1 MELFKRYVAASSMG
15 VVALVC
21 VLVGLLGVTVLRP
34 PTHQVSSV
42 VSATDLIMTRG
53 NVLSIVKDDVTVTA
67 TSKSGAPVTLSI
79 GTTQDVK
86 GWIGDAAY
94 TEVIGVESDRT
105 KLKAESHAA
114 VSTGQTTPAAPSTPA
129 QSGAQSGVQSG
140 AQPLADPT
148 SADLVTQLAS
158 SDMWFKQ
165 ASGEG
170 TVSLDLENVPS
181 GRSALAASAAGPDD
195 LTLTLTWKVEQ
206 TNTLAIIAFLAACVF
221 ALIAL
226 ALFLTRWQ
234 LLRLRKIREARIE
247 ERRKADSLE
256 TSSINSAAVAE
267 RVAAA
272 RDSAPAP
279 APVEEPPAADEATVS
294 NDSSTDAAEA
304 MPVEEKA
311 QWGAVVYTPAADE
324 SAENA
329 PAENA
334 PAEEESADGASS
346 EEESAGEAAPSEN
359 DGATEAAPSE
369 NDGATEAA
377 DSSDEAA
384 SNEAAS
390 NEVPQDDYVPDPL
403 TDTFERRGRHGLDNG
418 PIDQDPP
425 ERATTDTGV
434 IDLSGIRGGRTL
446 PSRRA
451 LREARNN
458 GEQTVVVDGQEFNTG
473 LIPITRPRAAEPA
486 APTSAPDDDASKTGG
501 WTSIMSGWLKDR
513 QEGK

>member
-1 MELFKRYVAASSMG
+1 MELFKRYVAATSMG

-42 VSATDLIMTRG
+42 VSSTDLIMTRG

-105 KLKAESHAA
+105 KLKAESHDAI
-114 VSTGQTTPAAPSTPA
+114 GPSRVPSPTPA
-129 QSGAQSGVQSG
+129 QPGAQSGVQSG
-140 AQPLADPT
+140 AQPLAEPS
-148 SADLVTQLAS
+148 SADLVQQLAS

-170 TVSLDLENVPS
+170 TVSLELENVPS
-181 GRSALAASAAGPDD
+181 GRSALAASAAGPND

-206 TNTLAIIAFLAACVF
+206 TNTLAIIAFLAACIF

-267 RVAAA
+267 RIAAA
-272 RDSAPAP
+272 REAAPAAFVASEPAKADEPSVEESEQREADADDQHADNAPTWGAAAFASGKNEAEDDEAPIAEADEAVAEDSAKAEPADE
-279 APVEEPPAADEATVS
+279 APVEQP
-294 NDSSTDAAEA
+294 AEA
-304 MPVEEKA
+304 SDDNAEQA
-311 QWGAVVYTPAADE
+311 QPTVDT
-324 SAENA
+324 
-329 PAENA
+329 
-334 PAEEESADGASS
+334 S
-346 EEESAGEAAPSEN
+346 EE
-359 DGATEAAPSE
+359 
-369 NDGATEAA
+369 
-377 DSSDEAA
+377 
-384 SNEAAS
+384 
-390 NEVPQDDYVPDPL
+390 YVPDPL

-458 GEQTVVVDGQEFNTG
+458 GEQVVVVDGQEFNTG
-473 LIPITRPRAAEPA
+473 LIPVTRPRATEQAP
-486 APTSAPDDDASKTGG
+486 APTSAPDDDASSTRG

>member
-294 NDSSTDAAEA
+294 NDSSTDCAEA

-329 PAENA
+329 PAEDEA
-334 PAEEESADGASS
+334 ADGASS
-346 EEESAGEAAPSEN
+346 EEEAAG
-359 DGATEAAPSE
+359 EAAPSE

-473 LIPITRPRAAEPA
+473 LIPITRPRAAEPT

>member
-53 NVLSIVKDDVTVTA
+53 NVMSIVKDDVTVTA

-94 TEVIGVESDRT
+94 TEVIGIESDRT
-105 KLKAESHAA
+105 KLKAESHDAI
-114 VSTGQTTPAAPSTPA
+114 GPSRVPSPTPA
-129 QSGAQSGVQSG
+129 QSGAQLGVQSG
-140 AQPLADPT
+140 AQPLAEPS
-148 SADLVTQLAS
+148 SADLVQQLAS

-181 GRSALAASAAGPDD
+181 GRSALAASAAGPGD

-234 LLRLRKIREARIE
+234 LLRLRKIRAARIE

-267 RVAAA
+267 RIAAA
-272 RDSAPAP
+272 REAAPAATLASEP
-279 APVEEPPAADEATVS
+279 AQADEPSVDETEQREAEADEQPTDNAPTWGAAAFASDQNETEDDEASVEETAEAVAEERTEDDLREEAPVEPADASDDNAAQAQ
-294 NDSSTDAAEA
+294 SSSD
-304 MPVEEKA
+304 
-311 QWGAVVYTPAADE
+311 
-324 SAENA
+324 
-329 PAENA
+329 
-334 PAEEESADGASS
+334 SS
-346 EEESAGEAAPSEN
+346 EE
-359 DGATEAAPSE
+359 
-369 NDGATEAA
+369 
-377 DSSDEAA
+377 
-384 SNEAAS
+384 
-390 NEVPQDDYVPDPL
+390 YVPDPL

-418 PIDQDPP
+418 LIDQDPP

-458 GEQTVVVDGQEFNTG
+458 GEQVVVVDGQEFNTG
-473 LIPITRPRAAEPA
+473 LIPVTRPRGTEQAP
-486 APTSAPDDDASKTGG
+486 APTSAPDDDASSTGG

>member
-105 KLKAESHAA
+105 KLKAESHDAI
-114 VSTGQTTPAAPSTPA
+114 GPSRIPSPTPA

-140 AQPLADPT
+140 AQPLAEPS
-148 SADLVTQLAS
+148 SADLVQQLAS

-181 GRSALAASAAGPDD
+181 GRSALAASAAGPGD

-267 RVAAA
+267 RIAAA
-272 RDSAPAP
+272 REAAPAAAVVSEPAKADEPSVEESEQPESDADEQPVDNAPTWGAAAFASGNNEAEDAEAPVAEADEAVAEDSAETEPADE
-279 APVEEPPAADEATVS
+279 APVEPTEAS
-294 NDSSTDAAEA
+294 D
-304 MPVEEKA
+304 
-311 QWGAVVYTPAADE
+311 
-324 SAENA
+324 ENA
-329 PAENA
+329 EQAQPTVDA
-334 PAEEESADGASS
+334 S
-346 EEESAGEAAPSEN
+346 EE
-359 DGATEAAPSE
+359 
-369 NDGATEAA
+369 
-377 DSSDEAA
+377 
-384 SNEAAS
+384 
-390 NEVPQDDYVPDPL
+390 YVPDPL

-458 GEQTVVVDGQEFNTG
+458 GEQVVVVDGQEFNTG
-473 LIPITRPRAAEPA
+473 LIPVTRPRAAEQAP
-486 APTSAPDDDASKTGG
+486 APTSAPDDDASSTGG

>member
-272 RDSAPAP
+272 RDSAPAS

-294 NDSSTDAAEA
+294 NDSSTDSAEA
-304 MPVEEKA
+304 VPVEEKA
-311 QWGAVVYTPAADE
+311 QWGAAVYTPAADE

-329 PAENA
+329 PAE
-334 PAEEESADGASS
+334 EEAADGASS
-346 EEESAGEAAPSEN
+346 EEEAAGEAAPSEN
-359 DGATEAAPSE
+359 DGATEAV
-369 NDGATEAA
+369 

-390 NEVPQDDYVPDPL
+390 NEVPQDDYVSDPL

>member
-346 EEESAGEAAPSEN
+346 EEEAAGEAAPSEN
-359 DGATEAAPSE
+359 DGATEA
-369 NDGATEAA
+369 D

>member
-272 RDSAPAP
+272 RDSAPAQ

-329 PAENA
+329 PAE
-334 PAEEESADGASS
+334 EEAADEASS
-346 EEESAGEAAPSEN
+346 EEEAAGEAAPSEN
-359 DGATEAAPSE
+359 DGATEA
-369 NDGATEAA
+369 D

>member
-42 VSATDLIMTRG
+42 VSSTDLIMTRG

-105 KLKAESHAA
+105 KLKAESHDAIGPSR
-114 VSTGQTTPAAPSTPA
+114 VPSPTP
-129 QSGAQSGVQSG
+129 AQSGVQSG
-140 AQPLADPT
+140 AQPLAEPS
-148 SADLVTQLAS
+148 SADLVQQLAS

-170 TVSLDLENVPS
+170 TVSLELENVPS
-181 GRSALAASAAGPDD
+181 GRSALAASAAGPND

-206 TNTLAIIAFLAACVF
+206 TNTLAIIAFLAACIF

-267 RVAAA
+267 RIAAA
-272 RDSAPAP
+272 REAAPAAVVASEPAKADEPSVEQSEQREADADDQHADNAPTWGAAAFASGKNEAEDDEAPVAEADEAVAEDSAKAEPADE
-279 APVEEPPAADEATVS
+279 APVEPAKASDDNAEQAQPTV
-294 NDSSTDAAEA
+294 DT
-304 MPVEEKA
+304 
-311 QWGAVVYTPAADE
+311 
-324 SAENA
+324 
-329 PAENA
+329 
-334 PAEEESADGASS
+334 S
-346 EEESAGEAAPSEN
+346 EE
-359 DGATEAAPSE
+359 
-369 NDGATEAA
+369 
-377 DSSDEAA
+377 
-384 SNEAAS
+384 
-390 NEVPQDDYVPDPL
+390 YVPDPL

-458 GEQTVVVDGQEFNTG
+458 GEQVVVVDGQEFNTG
-473 LIPITRPRAAEPA
+473 LIPVTRPRATEQAP
-486 APTSAPDDDASKTGG
+486 APTSAPDDDASSTGG

>member
-1 MELFKRYVAASSMG
+1 
-15 VVALVC
+15 
-21 VLVGLLGVTVLRP
+21 
-34 PTHQVSSV
+34 
-42 VSATDLIMTRG
+42 
-53 NVLSIVKDDVTVTA
+53 
-67 TSKSGAPVTLSI
+67 
-79 GTTQDVK
+79 
-86 GWIGDAAY
+86 
-94 TEVIGVESDRT
+94 
-105 KLKAESHAA
+105 
-114 VSTGQTTPAAPSTPA
+114 
-129 QSGAQSGVQSG
+129 
-140 AQPLADPT
+140 
-148 SADLVTQLAS
+148 
-158 SDMWFKQ
+158 MWFKQ

-267 RVAAA
+267 RIAAA
-272 RDSAPAP
+272 REAAPAAVAASEPAKADEPSVDETEQREAEAAEQPDDNAPTWGAAAFASGKNDAEDAEAPVADADEAMAEDSAEAEPADE
-279 APVEEPPAADEATVS
+279 APVE
-294 NDSSTDAAEA
+294 
-304 MPVEEKA
+304 
-311 QWGAVVYTPAADE
+311 
-324 SAENA
+324 SAETSD
-329 PAENA
+329 ENA
-334 PAEEESADGASS
+334 EQAQPTVDAS
-346 EEESAGEAAPSEN
+346 EE
-359 DGATEAAPSE
+359 
-369 NDGATEAA
+369 
-377 DSSDEAA
+377 
-384 SNEAAS
+384 
-390 NEVPQDDYVPDPL
+390 YVPDPL

-458 GEQTVVVDGQEFNTG
+458 GEQVVVVDGQEFNTG
-473 LIPITRPRAAEPA
+473 LIPVTRPRAAEQAP
-486 APTSAPDDDASKTGG
+486 APTSAPDDDASSTGG

>member
-140 AQPLADPT
+140 TQPLADPT

-279 APVEEPPAADEATVS
+279 APVEEPPAADEATVP

-334 PAEEESADGASS
+334 PAEEETADGASS
-346 EEESAGEAAPSEN
+346 EEEAAGEAAPSEN

>member
-42 VSATDLIMTRG
+42 VSPTDLIMTRG

-94 TEVIGVESDRT
+94 TEVIGIESDRT
-105 KLKAESHAA
+105 KLKAESHDAIGPSR
-114 VSTGQTTPAAPSTPA
+114 VPSPTPAQPGA
-129 QSGAQSGVQSG
+129 QSGAQLGVQSG
-140 AQPLADPT
+140 AQPLAEPS
-148 SADLVTQLAS
+148 SADLVQQLAS

-181 GRSALAASAAGPDD
+181 GRSALAASAAGPGD

-234 LLRLRKIREARIE
+234 LLRLRKIRAARIE

-267 RVAAA
+267 RIAAA
-272 RDSAPAP
+272 REAAPAATLASEP
-279 APVEEPPAADEATVS
+279 AQADEPSVDETEQREAEADEQLTDNAPTWGAAAFASDQNETEDDEAPVEET
-294 NDSSTDAAEA
+294 AEA
-304 MPVEEKA
+304 V
-311 QWGAVVYTPAADE
+311 
-324 SAENA
+324 
-329 PAENA
+329 
-334 PAEEESADGASS
+334 AEERTEDDLREEALVEPADASDDNAAQVQSSSDSS
-346 EEESAGEAAPSEN
+346 EE
-359 DGATEAAPSE
+359 
-369 NDGATEAA
+369 
-377 DSSDEAA
+377 
-384 SNEAAS
+384 
-390 NEVPQDDYVPDPL
+390 YVPDPL

-458 GEQTVVVDGQEFNTG
+458 GEQVVVVDGQEFNTG
-473 LIPITRPRAAEPA
+473 LIPVTRPRGTEQAPA
-486 APTSAPDDDASKTGG
+486 STSAPDDDASSTGG

-513 QEGK
+513 QEGM

>member
-1 MELFKRYVAASSMG
+1 MG

-359 DGATEAAPSE
+359 DGATEAA
-369 NDGATEAA
+369 

>member
-42 VSATDLIMTRG
+42 VSQTDLIMTRG

-94 TEVIGVESDRT
+94 TEVIGIESDRT
-105 KLKAESHAA
+105 KLKAESHDAIGPSR
-114 VSTGQTTPAAPSTPA
+114 VPSPTPAQPGA

-140 AQPLADPT
+140 AQPLAEPS
-148 SADLVTQLAS
+148 SADLVRQLAS

-165 ASGEG
+165 ASGDG

-181 GRSALAASAAGPDD
+181 GRSALAASAAGPGD

-267 RVAAA
+267 RIAAA
-272 RDSAPAP
+272 REAAPAATLASEP
-279 APVEEPPAADEATVS
+279 AQADEPSVDDTEQREAEADEQPTDNAPTWGAAAFASDQNETEDDEAPVEET
-294 NDSSTDAAEA
+294 AEA
-304 MPVEEKA
+304 VAEERAEDDLREEAPVEPADASDDNAA
-311 QWGAVVYTPAADE
+311 QVQSSSD
-324 SAENA
+324 
-329 PAENA
+329 
-334 PAEEESADGASS
+334 SS
-346 EEESAGEAAPSEN
+346 EE
-359 DGATEAAPSE
+359 
-369 NDGATEAA
+369 
-377 DSSDEAA
+377 
-384 SNEAAS
+384 
-390 NEVPQDDYVPDPL
+390 YVPDPL

-458 GEQTVVVDGQEFNTG
+458 GEQVVVVDGQEFNTG
-473 LIPITRPRAAEPA
+473 LIPVTRPRGTEQAP
-486 APTSAPDDDASKTGG
+486 APTSAPDDDASSTGG

>member
-42 VSATDLIMTRG
+42 VSSTDLIMTRG

-105 KLKAESHAA
+105 KLKAESHDAIGPSR
-114 VSTGQTTPAAPSTPA
+114 VPSPTPTQPGA

-140 AQPLADPT
+140 AQPLAEPS
-148 SADLVTQLAS
+148 SADLVQQLAS

-181 GRSALAASAAGPDD
+181 GRSALAASAAGPGD

-267 RVAAA
+267 RIAAA
-272 RDSAPAP
+272 REAAPATTLASEP
-279 APVEEPPAADEATVS
+279 AQADEPSVVETEQREAEADEQPTDDAPTWGAAAFASDQNETEDDEAPVEET
-294 NDSSTDAAEA
+294 AEA
-304 MPVEEKA
+304 VAEERTEDDLREDAPVEPADASDDNAA
-311 QWGAVVYTPAADE
+311 QVQSSSE
-324 SAENA
+324 
-329 PAENA
+329 
-334 PAEEESADGASS
+334 SS
-346 EEESAGEAAPSEN
+346 EE
-359 DGATEAAPSE
+359 
-369 NDGATEAA
+369 
-377 DSSDEAA
+377 
-384 SNEAAS
+384 
-390 NEVPQDDYVPDPL
+390 YVPDPL

-458 GEQTVVVDGQEFNTG
+458 GEQVVVVDGQEFNTG
-473 LIPITRPRAAEPA
+473 LIPVTRPRGTEQAP
-486 APTSAPDDDASKTGG
+486 APTSAPDDDASSTGG

>member
-272 RDSAPAP
+272 RDSAPAQ

-329 PAENA
+329 PAE
-334 PAEEESADGASS
+334 EETADGASS

-359 DGATEAAPSE
+359 DGATEA
-369 NDGATEAA
+369 D
-377 DSSDEAA
+377 DSSD
-384 SNEAAS
+384 EAAS

>member
-272 RDSAPAP
+272 RDSAPAH

-294 NDSSTDAAEA
+294 NDSSTDSGEA

-324 SAENA
+324 F
-329 PAENA
+329 AENA
-334 PAEEESADGASS
+334 PAEEEAADGASS
-346 EEESAGEAAPSEN
+346 EEEAAG
-359 DGATEAAPSE
+359 EAAPSE

-377 DSSDEAA
+377 DSSD
-384 SNEAAS
+384 EAAS

>member
-42 VSATDLIMTRG
+42 VSSTDLIMTRG

-105 KLKAESHAA
+105 KLKAESHDAI
-114 VSTGQTTPAAPSTPA
+114 GPSRVPSPTPA

-140 AQPLADPT
+140 AQPLAEPS
-148 SADLVTQLAS
+148 SADLVQQLAS

-267 RVAAA
+267 RIAAA
-272 RDSAPAP
+272 R
-279 APVEEPPAADEATVS
+279 
-294 NDSSTDAAEA
+294 
-304 MPVEEKA
+304 
-311 QWGAVVYTPAADE
+311 
-324 SAENA
+324 
-329 PAENA
+329 
-334 PAEEESADGASS
+334 
-346 EEESAGEAAPSEN
+346 EAAPAAVAASEPAKA
-359 DGATEAAPSE
+359 DEPSVEEAEQREADAEEKPADDAPTWGAAAFASGKNEAEDAEAPV
-369 NDGATEAA
+369 AEADETVA
-377 DSSDEAA
+377 EDNAETAPTDEAPAQPAEA
-384 SNEAAS
+384 SDDNAEQAQPTVDAS
-390 NEVPQDDYVPDPL
+390 EEYVPDPL

-458 GEQTVVVDGQEFNTG
+458 GEQVVVVDGQEFNTG
-473 LIPITRPRAAEPA
+473 LIPVTRPRNAEQAP
-486 APTSAPDDDASKTGG
+486 APTSAPDDDASSTGG

>member
-272 RDSAPAP
+272 RDSAPAS

-294 NDSSTDAAEA
+294 NDSSTDSAEA
-304 MPVEEKA
+304 VPVEEKA
-311 QWGAVVYTPAADE
+311 QWGAAVYTPAADE

-329 PAENA
+329 PAE
-334 PAEEESADGASS
+334 EETADGASS
-346 EEESAGEAAPSEN
+346 EEEAAGEAAPSEN
-359 DGATEAAPSE
+359 DGATEA
-369 NDGATEAA
+369 D

>member
-105 KLKAESHAA
+105 KLKAESHDAI
-114 VSTGQTTPAAPSTPA
+114 GPSRIPSPTPA

-140 AQPLADPT
+140 AQPLAEPS
-148 SADLVTQLAS
+148 SADLVQQLAS

-181 GRSALAASAAGPDD
+181 GRSALAASAAGPGD

-272 RDSAPAP
+272 RDSAPAH
-279 APVEEPPAADEATVS
+279 APVEEAPAADEATVS
-294 NDSSTDAAEA
+294 NDSSTDAAAA

-311 QWGAVVYTPAADE
+311 EWGAAVYTPAADE

-329 PAENA
+329 PAE
-334 PAEEESADGASS
+334 EEGADGASS
-346 EEESAGEAAPSEN
+346 EEEAAGEAAPSEK
-359 DGATEAAPSE
+359 
-369 NDGATEAA
+369 DGATEAA

-384 SNEAAS
+384 SNEPAS

>member
-272 RDSAPAP
+272 RDSAPAH

-324 SAENA
+324 SAKNA

-334 PAEEESADGASS
+334 PAEEEAADGASS
-346 EEESAGEAAPSEN
+346 EEEAAG
-359 DGATEAAPSE
+359 EAAPSE

>member
-114 VSTGQTTPAAPSTPA
+114 VSTSQTTPAAPSTPA

-279 APVEEPPAADEATVS
+279 APVEEPPAADEATVP

-304 MPVEEKA
+304 VPVEEKA
-311 QWGAVVYTPAADE
+311 QWGAAVYTPAADE

-329 PAENA
+329 PAE
-334 PAEEESADGASS
+334 EEAADGASS
-346 EEESAGEAAPSEN
+346 EEEAAGEAAPSEN
-359 DGATEAAPSE
+359 DGATEAV
-369 NDGATEAA
+369 

>member
-1 MELFKRYVAASSMG
+1 MG

-105 KLKAESHAA
+105 KLKAESHDAI
-114 VSTGQTTPAAPSTPA
+114 GPSRVPSPTPA

-140 AQPLADPT
+140 AQPLAEPS
-148 SADLVTQLAS
+148 SADLVQQLAS

-181 GRSALAASAAGPDD
+181 GRSALAASAAGPGD

-267 RVAAA
+267 RIAAA
-272 RDSAPAP
+272 REAAPASEP
-279 APVEEPPAADEATVS
+279 AQADEPSVNEMEQREAEADEQPDDNAPTWGAAAFASGKNDDEDAEAPVAEADEAV
-294 NDSSTDAAEA
+294 
-304 MPVEEKA
+304 
-311 QWGAVVYTPAADE
+311 
-324 SAENA
+324 AENHA
-329 PAENA
+329 
-334 PAEEESADGASS
+334 
-346 EEESAGEAAPSEN
+346 EAAPA
-359 DGATEAAPSE
+359 DEAPAQP
-369 NDGATEAA
+369 AEA
-377 DSSDEAA
+377 SDENAEQA
-384 SNEAAS
+384 QPSIDTSDE
-390 NEVPQDDYVPDPL
+390 YVPDPL

-458 GEQTVVVDGQEFNTG
+458 GEQVVVVDGQEFNTG
-473 LIPITRPRAAEPA
+473 LIPVTRPRGAEQAP
-486 APTSAPDDDASKTGG
+486 APTSAPDDDASSTGG

>member
-114 VSTGQTTPAAPSTPA
+114 VSTGQTAPAAPSTPA

-294 NDSSTDAAEA
+294 NDSSTDSAEA

-329 PAENA
+329 PAE
-334 PAEEESADGASS
+334 EETADGASS

-359 DGATEAAPSE
+359 DGATEA
-369 NDGATEAA
+369 D
-377 DSSDEAA
+377 DSPDEAA

>member
-272 RDSAPAP
+272 RDSAPAH

-294 NDSSTDAAEA
+294 NDSSTDSGEA

-334 PAEEESADGASS
+334 PAEEETADGASS
-346 EEESAGEAAPSEN
+346 EEEAAGEAAPSEN

>member
-1 MELFKRYVAASSMG
+1 M
-15 VVALVC
+15 
-21 VLVGLLGVTVLRP
+21 
-34 PTHQVSSV
+34 Q
-42 VSATDLIMTRG
+42 
-53 NVLSIVKDDVTVTA
+53 
-67 TSKSGAPVTLSI
+67 
-79 GTTQDVK
+79 
-86 GWIGDAAY
+86 
-94 TEVIGVESDRT
+94 
-105 KLKAESHAA
+105 
-114 VSTGQTTPAAPSTPA
+114 
-129 QSGAQSGVQSG
+129 
-140 AQPLADPT
+140 
-148 SADLVTQLAS
+148 QLAS

-181 GRSALAASAAGPDD
+181 GRSALAASAGGPGD

-267 RVAAA
+267 RIAAA
-272 RDSAPAP
+272 REAAPAAAP
-279 APVEEPPAADEATVS
+279 ASEPAQADEPSVDEAEPREAEADEKPTDNAPTWGAAAFASDQNETEGDEAPVEETDEAVA
-294 NDSSTDAAEA
+294 DDGPDATPVDEA
-304 MPVEEKA
+304 PVESVEDSDDNGA
-311 QWGAVVYTPAADE
+311 QTPTSSD
-324 SAENA
+324 
-329 PAENA
+329 
-334 PAEEESADGASS
+334 SS
-346 EEESAGEAAPSEN
+346 EE
-359 DGATEAAPSE
+359 
-369 NDGATEAA
+369 
-377 DSSDEAA
+377 
-384 SNEAAS
+384 
-390 NEVPQDDYVPDPL
+390 YVPDPL

-458 GEQTVVVDGQEFNTG
+458 GEQVVVVDGQEFNTG
-473 LIPITRPRAAEPA
+473 LIPVTRPRGAEQAP
-486 APTSAPDDDASKTGG
+486 APTSAPDDDASSTGG

>member
-329 PAENA
+329 PAE
-334 PAEEESADGASS
+334 EEAADEASS
-346 EEESAGEAAPSEN
+346 EEEAAG
-359 DGATEAAPSE
+359 EAAPSE

>member
-94 TEVIGVESDRT
+94 TEVIGIESDRT
-105 KLKAESHAA
+105 KLKAESHDAIGPSR
-114 VSTGQTTPAAPSTPA
+114 VPSSTPA

-140 AQPLADPT
+140 AQPLAEPS
-148 SADLVTQLAS
+148 SADLVQQLAS

-181 GRSALAASAAGPDD
+181 GRSALAASAAGPGD

-234 LLRLRKIREARIE
+234 LLRLRKIRAARIE

-267 RVAAA
+267 RIAAA
-272 RDSAPAP
+272 REAAPATTLASEP
-279 APVEEPPAADEATVS
+279 AQADEPSVVETEQREAEADEQPTDDAPTWGAAAFASDQNETEDDEAPVEET
-294 NDSSTDAAEA
+294 AEA
-304 MPVEEKA
+304 VAEERTEDDLREDAPVEPADASDDNAA
-311 QWGAVVYTPAADE
+311 QVQSSSD
-324 SAENA
+324 
-329 PAENA
+329 
-334 PAEEESADGASS
+334 SS
-346 EEESAGEAAPSEN
+346 EE
-359 DGATEAAPSE
+359 
-369 NDGATEAA
+369 
-377 DSSDEAA
+377 
-384 SNEAAS
+384 
-390 NEVPQDDYVPDPL
+390 YVPDPL

-458 GEQTVVVDGQEFNTG
+458 GEQVVVVDGQEFNTG
-473 LIPITRPRAAEPA
+473 LIPVTRPRGTEQAP
-486 APTSAPDDDASKTGG
+486 APTSAPDDDASSTGG

>member
-1 MELFKRYVAASSMG
+1 MELFKRYVAATSMG

-42 VSATDLIMTRG
+42 VSSTDLIMTRG

-105 KLKAESHAA
+105 KLKAESHDAI
-114 VSTGQTTPAAPSTPA
+114 GPSRVPSPTPA

-140 AQPLADPT
+140 AQPLAEPS
-148 SADLVTQLAS
+148 SADLVQQLAS

-165 ASGEG
+165 ASGGG
-170 TVSLDLENVPS
+170 TVSLELENVPS
-181 GRSALAASAAGPDD
+181 GRSALAASAAGPND

-206 TNTLAIIAFLAACVF
+206 TNTLAIIAFLAACIF

-267 RVAAA
+267 RIAAA
-272 RDSAPAP
+272 REAAPAAVVASELAKADEPSVEESEQREADADDQHADNAPTWGAAAFASGKNEAEDDEAPVAEADEAVAEDSAKAEPADE
-279 APVEEPPAADEATVS
+279 APVEQP
-294 NDSSTDAAEA
+294 AEA
-304 MPVEEKA
+304 SDDNAEQA
-311 QWGAVVYTPAADE
+311 QPTVDT
-324 SAENA
+324 
-329 PAENA
+329 
-334 PAEEESADGASS
+334 S
-346 EEESAGEAAPSEN
+346 EE
-359 DGATEAAPSE
+359 
-369 NDGATEAA
+369 
-377 DSSDEAA
+377 
-384 SNEAAS
+384 
-390 NEVPQDDYVPDPL
+390 YVPDPL

-425 ERATTDTGV
+425 ERATTDIGV

-458 GEQTVVVDGQEFNTG
+458 GEQVVVVDGQEFNTG
-473 LIPITRPRAAEPA
+473 LIPVTRPRATEQAP
-486 APTSAPDDDASKTGG
+486 APTSAPDDDASSTGG

>member
-1 MELFKRYVAASSMG
+1 MEFFKRYMAASSMG

-42 VSATDLIMTRG
+42 VSETDLIMTRG

-114 VSTGQTTPAAPSTPA
+114 VSTGQTAPAVPSTPA

-140 AQPLADPT
+140 AQPLAEPS
-148 SADLVTQLAS
+148 SADLVRQLAS

-181 GRSALAASAAGPDD
+181 GRSALAASAAGPGD

-279 APVEEPPAADEATVS
+279 APVEEPPAADDVTVS
-294 NDSSTDAAEA
+294 NDSSAEA
-304 MPVEEKA
+304 GEATSAEAGEATSAEEKA
-311 QWGAVVYTPAADE
+311 QWGAALYTPAADE
-324 SAENA
+324 SAEIA
-329 PAENA
+329 PV
-334 PAEEESADGASS
+334 EEEASDAAS
-346 EEESAGEAAPSEN
+346 GENEAADEATPSEN
-359 DGATEAAPSE
+359 EEAA
-369 NDGATEAA
+369 EAA
-377 DSSDEAA
+377 DGSDEAA
-384 SNEAAS
+384 TNAA
-390 NEVPQDDYVPDPL
+390 PQDEYIPDPL

>member
-1 MELFKRYVAASSMG
+1 MELFKRYVAATSMG

-42 VSATDLIMTRG
+42 VSSTDLIMTRG

-94 TEVIGVESDRT
+94 TEVIGVDSDRT
-105 KLKAESHAA
+105 KRKAESHDAI
-114 VSTGQTTPAAPSTPA
+114 GPSRVPSPTPA
-129 QSGAQSGVQSG
+129 QPGAQSGVQSG
-140 AQPLADPT
+140 AQPLAEPS
-148 SADLVTQLAS
+148 SADLVQQLAS

-170 TVSLDLENVPS
+170 TVSLELENVPS
-181 GRSALAASAAGPDD
+181 GRSALAASAAGPND

-206 TNTLAIIAFLAACVF
+206 TNTLAIIAFLAACIF

-267 RVAAA
+267 RIAAA
-272 RDSAPAP
+272 REAAPAAVVASEP
-279 APVEEPPAADEATVS
+279 AKADEPSVEESEQREADADDQHADNAPTWGAAAFASGKNEAEDDEAPVAEADEAVAE
-294 NDSSTDAAEA
+294 DSAKAEPADETPVEQPAEA
-304 MPVEEKA
+304 SDDNAEQA
-311 QWGAVVYTPAADE
+311 QPTVDT
-324 SAENA
+324 
-329 PAENA
+329 
-334 PAEEESADGASS
+334 S
-346 EEESAGEAAPSEN
+346 EE
-359 DGATEAAPSE
+359 
-369 NDGATEAA
+369 
-377 DSSDEAA
+377 
-384 SNEAAS
+384 
-390 NEVPQDDYVPDPL
+390 YVPDPL

-458 GEQTVVVDGQEFNTG
+458 GEQVVVVDGQEFNTG
-473 LIPITRPRAAEPA
+473 LIPVTRPRATEQAP
-486 APTSAPDDDASKTGG
+486 APTSAPDDDASSTGG

>member
-272 RDSAPAP
+272 RDSAPAQ

-329 PAENA
+329 PAE
-334 PAEEESADGASS
+334 EEAADGASS
-346 EEESAGEAAPSEN
+346 EEEAP
-359 DGATEAAPSE
+359 GEAAPSE

-384 SNEAAS
+384 SNE
-390 NEVPQDDYVPDPL
+390 VPQADYVPDPL

-473 LIPITRPRAAEPA
+473 LIPITRPRAAESA

>member
-279 APVEEPPAADEATVS
+279 APVEEPPAADEATVP

-329 PAENA
+329 PAE
-334 PAEEESADGASS
+334 EETADGASS

-359 DGATEAAPSE
+359 DGATEA
-369 NDGATEAA
+369 D
-377 DSSDEAA
+377 DSSD
-384 SNEAAS
+384 EAAS

>member
-114 VSTGQTTPAAPSTPA
+114 VASGQTAPAAPSTPA

-165 ASGEG
+165 ASGQG
-170 TVSLDLENVPS
+170 AVSLDLENVPS
-181 GRSALAASAAGPDD
+181 GRSALAASAAGPGD

-267 RVAAA
+267 RIAAA
-272 RDSAPAP
+272 RDSAPVP
-279 APVEEPPAADEATVS
+279 APVKDTEAVDEA
-294 NDSSTDAAEA
+294 DSSKDSAASAPDEKQT
-304 MPVEEKA
+304 EEKA
-311 QWGAVVYTPAADE
+311 QWGAAAYTPTVAEPAVDAPVEEQPSQEEPVVDEPSQAASSAADDSAPAVEEDAGKPAAE
-324 SAENA
+324 SA
-329 PAENA
+329 
-334 PAEEESADGASS
+334 
-346 EEESAGEAAPSEN
+346 
-359 DGATEAAPSE
+359 
-369 NDGATEAA
+369 
-377 DSSDEAA
+377 
-384 SNEAAS
+384 
-390 NEVPQDDYVPDPL
+390 PQDEYVPDPL

-473 LIPITRPRAAEPA
+473 LIPVTRPRAAEPA

-513 QEGK
+513 EEGK

>member
-1 MELFKRYVAASSMG
+1 MELFKRYLAASSMG

-42 VSATDLIMTRG
+42 VSQTDLIMTRG

-94 TEVIGVESDRT
+94 TEVIGIESDRT
-105 KLKAESHAA
+105 KLKAESHDAIGPSR
-114 VSTGQTTPAAPSTPA
+114 VPSPTPAQPGA
-129 QSGAQSGVQSG
+129 QSGAQLGVQSG
-140 AQPLADPT
+140 AQPLAEPS
-148 SADLVTQLAS
+148 SADLVQQLAS

-181 GRSALAASAAGPDD
+181 GRSALAASAAGPGD

-234 LLRLRKIREARIE
+234 LLRLRKIRAARIE

-267 RVAAA
+267 RIAAA
-272 RDSAPAP
+272 PAATLASEPAQADEPSVDETEQREAEADEQPTDNAPTWGAAAFASDQNETEDDEASVEETAEAVAEERTEDDLREE
-279 APVEEPPAADEATVS
+279 APVEPADASDDNAAQVQ
-294 NDSSTDAAEA
+294 SSSD
-304 MPVEEKA
+304 
-311 QWGAVVYTPAADE
+311 
-324 SAENA
+324 
-329 PAENA
+329 
-334 PAEEESADGASS
+334 SS
-346 EEESAGEAAPSEN
+346 EE
-359 DGATEAAPSE
+359 
-369 NDGATEAA
+369 
-377 DSSDEAA
+377 
-384 SNEAAS
+384 
-390 NEVPQDDYVPDPL
+390 YVPDPL

-458 GEQTVVVDGQEFNTG
+458 GEQVVVVDGQEFNTG
-473 LIPITRPRAAEPA
+473 LIPVTRPRGTEQAP
-486 APTSAPDDDASKTGG
+486 APTSAPDDDASSTGG

>member
-272 RDSAPAP
+272 RDSAPAH

-329 PAENA
+329 PAE
-334 PAEEESADGASS
+334 EEAADGASS
-346 EEESAGEAAPSEN
+346 EEEAAG
-359 DGATEAAPSE
+359 EAAPSE

>member
-272 RDSAPAP
+272 RDSAPAQ

-304 MPVEEKA
+304 MPVEEKG

-329 PAENA
+329 PAEDEA
-334 PAEEESADGASS
+334 ADGASS
-346 EEESAGEAAPSEN
+346 EEEAAG
-359 DGATEAAPSE
+359 EAAPSE

>member
-1 MELFKRYVAASSMG
+1 MG

-294 NDSSTDAAEA
+294 NDSSTDSAEA

-329 PAENA
+329 PAEDEA
-334 PAEEESADGASS
+334 ADGASS
-346 EEESAGEAAPSEN
+346 EEEAAG
-359 DGATEAAPSE
+359 EAAPSE